1 MFDVEC
7 DIDSGFM
14 VTADENCRA
23 RNYPHF
29 DFSDGEFFIFAENDT
44 VEDLSQPD
52 VECYLNSTGHLTVD
66 FENCGNIQN
75 EDTFNS
81 TKFISYVHHRINI
94 SNVVGSLMDQI
105 RVECHIP

>member
-1 MFDVEC
+1 MFNVEC

-23 RNYPHF
+23 RNYPDF

-44 VEDLSQPD
+44 VEDLSRPH
-52 VECYLNSTGHLTVD
+52 VECYLNSTGHVTVD

-94 SNVVGSLMDQI
+94 SNVAGSLMDQI